1 MAERLF
7 VLFIA
12 LDVPKLQNRGCKAS
26 RSPEDVWDSSLVC
39 FLGSIQALHSFYIFT
54 ELGTF

>member
-26 RSPEDVWDSSLVC
+26 RSPEDVWDYSLVMI
-39 FLGSIQALHSFYIFT
+39 LLPRIDPGAALVLHFY
-54 ELGTF
+54 